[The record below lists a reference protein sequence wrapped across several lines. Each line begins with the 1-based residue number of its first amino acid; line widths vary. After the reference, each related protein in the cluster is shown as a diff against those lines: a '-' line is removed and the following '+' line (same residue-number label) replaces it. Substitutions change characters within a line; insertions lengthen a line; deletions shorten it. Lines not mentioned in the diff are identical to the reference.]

1 MREDVRLTTFSHG
14 AGCACKLGPAHLG
27 EVLSKL
33 ESPAMPREVLV
44 SAETGDDA
52 AVYLLPDGRGLVATV
67 DFFTPIVDDAYD
79 WGRIAA
85 ANAFSD
91 VYAMGGY
98 PVMALN
104 LASWP
109 VDDLPLE
116 LLARVMQGG
125 QDVAEQ
131 AGVAVVGG
139 HSITDPEP
147 KYGMVAMGFVPVE
160 LIVRNSTAPTGAALF
175 LTKPLGLGIITT
187 AIKRQV
193 ATDLQVK
200 TAVEV
205 MTTLNA
211 DAWGAQRGAHAP
223 AAPHVTG
230 FGFLGHLQKMLA
242 ASGVAAA
249 VFAGAV
255 PILPDVLELARA
267 DVVPGGTKRNHAFL
281 QPFVDW
287 GELMEP
293 EQLVL
298 ADAQTSGGLLIA
310 ASDPE
315 DMRLRLVERGVQA
328 VEIGLTE
335 AGEPGHITVEGRLT
349 PD

>member
-1 MREDVRLTTFSHG
+1 
-14 AGCACKLGPAHLG
+14 
-27 EVLSKL
+27 
-33 ESPAMPREVLV
+33 
-44 SAETGDDA
+44 
-52 AVYLLPDGRGLVATV
+52 
-67 DFFTPIVDDAYD
+67 
-79 WGRIAA
+79 
-85 ANAFSD
+85 
-91 VYAMGGY
+91 
-98 PVMALN
+98 
-104 LASWP
+104 

-160 LIVRNSTAPTGAALF
+160 RIVRNSTAPTGAALF

-187 AIKRQV
+187 AIKRQM
-193 ATDLQVK
+193 ATEIQVK
-200 TAVEV
+200 AAVEV

-211 DAWGAQRGAHAP
+211 DAS
-223 AAPHVTG
+223 AAMVEGDARAGTDVTG
-230 FGFLGHLQKMLA
+230 FGLFGHLHRMLA
-242 ASGVAAA
+242 ASGVAAS
-249 VFAGAV
+249 VFAGGV
-255 PILPDVLELARA
+255 PVLPEVLDLAEA
-267 DVVPGGTKRNHAFL
+267 DVVPSGTKRNHAYL

-287 GELMEP
+287 GELTEP

-310 ASDPE
+310 AADPE
-315 DMRLRLVERGVQA
+315 DMRLRLVGRGVQA

-335 AGEPGHITVEGRLT
+335 VGEPGHITVEGRLT

>member
-1 MREDVRLTTFSHG
+1 MREDVRLSTFSHG
-14 AGCACKLGPAHLG
+14 AGCACKLGPAQLG
-27 EVLSKL
+27 EVLSQLKA
-33 ESPAMPREVLV
+33 PAMPREVLV
-44 SAETGDDA
+44 SGETGDDA

-91 VYAMGGY
+91 VYAMGGH

-104 LASWP
+104 LTSWP

-160 LIVRNSTAPTGAALF
+160 RIVRNSTAPAGAALF

-187 AIKRQV
+187 AIKRQK
-193 ATDLQVK
+193 ATDLQMK

-211 DAWGAQRGAHAP
+211 DAS
-223 AAPHVTG
+223 AAMVAADVRAATDVTG

-242 ASGVAAA
+242 ASGVAAS

-255 PILPDVLELARA
+255 PVLPDVLELARA
-267 DVVPGGTKRNHAFL
+267 DVVPSGTRRNHSYL
-281 QPFVDW
+281 EPFVDW
-287 GELMEP
+287 GELTEP

-310 ASDPE
+310 AADPE
-315 DMRLRLVERGVQA
+315 DMRLRLVGRGVQA
-328 VEIGLTE
+328 VEVGLTE
-335 AGEPGHITVEGRLT
+335 AAEPGHITVEGRLT